1 MSIKDRSK
9 RIAAGG
15 AAALGLT
22 LGVAAL
28 AGAATS
34 PDQTPPASSAPAVE
48 EDQTQEPTLN
58 GSIQRPEDE
67 SLTEDDETKAL
78 EGLATI
84 SASDAE
90 QAALTANPGAK
101 VNGSEL
107 GNENGSV
114 VYEVDLT
121 DANGANVEVK
131 VDAGNGDVLAQEN
144 DDEGEDG
151 EEADESEAGET
162 GEENEGAEGNE
173 SDEANETTEMTPKG

>member
-22 LGVAAL
+22 FGVAAL

-34 PDQTPPASSAPAVE
+34 PAQTAPTSSAPAVE
-48 EDQTQEPTLN
+48 EDQTQDPMLN
-58 GSIQRPEDE
+58 GSIQSPEDE
-67 SLTEDDETKAL
+67 SLSEADEAKAL

-90 QAALTANPGAK
+90 QAALAANPGAT
-101 VNGSEL
+101 VNSSEL

-121 DANGANVEVK
+121 DANGADLEVK
-131 VDAGNGDVLAQEN
+131 VDAGNGAVLAQESG
-144 DDEGEDG
+144 DEAEEGN
-151 EEADESEAGET
+151 EADE
-162 GEENEGAEGNE
+162 GN
-173 SDEANETTEMTPKG
+173 EANEAPEANEAAEVTPNG